1 MAIIL
6 VRHGETPS
14 NRDRIMQVESTP
26 LSELGSAQAQRL
38 AARLAA
44 RGVAKILCSDL
55 LRARLTAAPL
65 AQLTRAELCLTP
77 LLRERDFGQLRGLPY
92 AQLACDPF
100 APDYVPPGGE
110 SWAAFHLRVAQAF
123 ALVCAARRALS
134 GNLVVITHGLVL
146 QALIER
152 HLSWPAALGPRPRQF
167 ANTGVT
173 ELSPEPPYTPNLGD
187 CRAHL
192 EGNGEDP
199 RGAPC

>member
-1 MAIIL
+1 MSIIL

-26 LSELGSAQAQRL
+26 LSELGSTQAERL
-38 AARLAA
+38 ASRLSA
-44 RGVAKILCSDL
+44 RGVAQILCSDL
-55 LRARLTAAPL
+55 LRARMTAAPL
-65 AQLTRAELCLTP
+65 ARLTGAELTLTP
-77 LLRERDFGQLRGLPY
+77 LLRERDFGELRGRPY

-110 SWAAFHLRVAQAF
+110 SWEAFHARVADAF
-123 ALVCAARRALS
+123 TLVCAARRALT

-146 QALIER
+146 EALIEH
-152 HLSWPAALGPRPRQF
+152 HLSWPAELGPRPVRF

-192 EGNGEDP
+192 EASGGP